1 MEIKINKK
9 TYEVVEYNTFKLKF
23 KSLKFY
29 FEPLDFILKI
39 PNKKIANTYFFV
51 QRVDI
56 CFTDHKNRIIRLIE
70 NAGTEKLFYERTATH
85 LYYLPLGLA
94 KEYRI
99 NDILK

>member
-1 MEIKINKK
+1 MTIKINNKN
-9 TYEVVEYNTFKLKF
+9 YEVQELTSFKDRF

-29 FEPLDFILKI
+29 FEPLNHIIKI

-56 CFTDHKNRIIRLIE
+56 CFTDKKNRILKKYE
-70 NAGTEKLFYERTATH
+70 NVKTEKIIIDLNANHVF
-85 LYYLPLGLA
+85 YLPLGCI